1 MKKSKL
7 RYPLIVA
14 ASLLCLG
21 LTIFALQTP
30 PQNSPPSAPRL
41 ERPVELVDQAVG
53 MIEDSLRQ
61 QRP

>member
-21 LTIFALQTP
+21 LTIFALQ
-30 PQNSPPSAPRL
+30 SPPAHEQPSVPKL
-41 ERPVELVDQAVG
+41 ERPTELVPVDRN
-53 MIEDSLRQ
+53 S
-61 QRP
+61 